1 MSSNAVRI
9 ELKLEGIEQFERY
22 VLKII
27 PNGISNAADEAL
39 TETAEE
45 ARDIAK
51 TLVPIGTPEST
62 GIRGYVGGSLQ
73 KSIRIE
79 RHAQPKGNIR
89 YVGIRAGGY
98 IINPNTGRIVDY
110 AVWVEKGN
118 SRGIYPRPYM
128 QPALRR
134 AMRKLPGRYWR
145 ALARRVE
152 MK

>member
-51 TLVPIGTPEST
+51 SLVAVDT
-62 GIRGYVGGSLQ
+62 GSLQ

-79 RHAQPKGNIR
+79 KIARPAGNIK

-98 IINPNTGRIVDY
+98 IINPKTGRYVDY
-110 AVWVEKGN
+110 ATYIEYGN
-118 SRGIYPRPYM
+118 SRTYPRPFM
-128 QPALRR
+128 RPALNR
-134 AMRKLPGRYWR
+134 AMRNLSGRYWR